1 MKTFITLIRWT
12 VGLLFIFSGLIKAND
27 PLGLSYKMQEFFE
40 VWGMHFMNPYTLGLS
55 LLMNIFEVLAGV
67 ALIIGWQMKWFSAL
81 LLLLIIFF
89 TFLTGYALFSGKIK
103 TCGCF
108 GDCLPL
114 TPTQSFIKD
123 LVLWAMI
130 VIIRFSLRSIQP
142 IFSAR
147 ISLLL
152 LTIAVVGTA
161 AAQAYVLR
169 YSPFVDCLP
178 YRQGNN
184 LLEKMKTPPGAIPDS
199 FAIDFTYLH
208 QGKKL
213 TFDADHFPD
222 NFDST
227 YEFVERT
234 DRLVKKGNGLQAAI
248 SDFSLQTL
256 SGTDTTSALLNG
268 TGTYLLVLAQ
278 NCNEVKEWK
287 DTYIA
292 VREAAEQKGIKV
304 FLVTAESAA
313 AESIFAGHQILKG
326 DATVIKT
333 AARVVPTYFLME
345 GANIRKKLAGAR
357 VQSPSDILPK

>member
-123 LVLWAMI
+123 LILWVLI

-142 IFSAR
+142 LFSTR
-147 ISLLL
+147 LSLLL
-152 LTIAVVGTA
+152 LSIAVIGTA
-161 AAQAYVLR
+161 AAQAYVLKNN
-169 YSPFVDCLP
+169 PFVDCLP

-184 LLEKMKTPPGAIPDS
+184 LLEKMKTPAGAIPDS

-208 QGKKL
+208 QGKKV

-222 NFDST
+222 DFDST
-227 YEFVERT
+227 YQFVERT
-234 DRLVKKGNGLQAAI
+234 DRLVKKGNGLEAAI
-248 SDFSLQTL
+248 KDFSLQTL
-256 SGTDTTSALLNG
+256 GGTDTTTALLSTSGN
-268 TGTYLLVLAQ
+268 YLLVFAQ
-278 NCNEVKEWK
+278 NCRDVAEWREKYEEVR
-287 DTYIA
+287 T
-292 VREAAEQKGIKV
+292 AALQKGIPV
-304 FLVTAESAA
+304 LLVTADASEAA
-313 AESIFAGHQILKG
+313 TIFSGHSILKG

-345 GANIRKKLAGAR
+345 GGTVRKKLAGAR
-357 VQSPSDILPK
+357 VNIPADILP

>member
-1 MKTFITLIRWT
+1 MKNFITLIRWI

-123 LVLWAMI
+123 LLLWAMI
-130 VIIRFSLRSIQP
+130 VLIRFSLHNIRP
-142 IFSAR
+142 LFSAR

-152 LTIAVVGTA
+152 LTISVVSIAG
-161 AAQAYVLR
+161 AQAYVLR

-178 YRQGNN
+178 YRQGND
-184 LLEKMKTPPGAIPDS
+184 LLEKMKTPAGAIPDS

-208 QGKKL
+208 QGKKT
-213 TFDADHFPD
+213 TFDADHFPED
-222 NFDST
+222 FDST

-234 DRLVKKGNGLQAAI
+234 DRLVKKGNGLEAAI
-248 SDFSLQTL
+248 KDFSLQTL
-256 SGTDTTSALLNG
+256 GGSDTTAALLNSHA
-268 TGTYLLVLAQ
+268 TYLLVFAQ
-278 NCNEVKEWK
+278 NFQQVERWK
-287 DTYIA
+287 DRYNK
-292 VREAAEQKGIKV
+292 VKAAAAQKGIPV
-304 FLVTAESAA
+304 ILVTAEAGV
-313 AESIFAGHQILKG
+313 AETLFPSDHLLKA
-326 DATVIKT
+326 DATIIKT

-345 GANIRKKLAGAR
+345 GATIRKKMAGAAFDR
-357 VQSPSDILPK
+357 PEAILP

>member
-40 VWGMHFMNPYTLGLS
+40 VWGMHFLNPYTLGLS

-123 LVLWAMI
+123 IVLWVLI

-142 IFSAR
+142 LFSTR
-147 ISLLL
+147 LSLLL
-152 LTIAVVGTA
+152 LTLAVVGTA
-161 AAQAYVLR
+161 AAQAYVLK

-208 QGKKL
+208 QGQKL
-213 TFDADHFPD
+213 TFDTDHFPED
-222 NFDST
+222 FDST
-227 YEFVERT
+227 YTFVERT

-248 SDFSLQTL
+248 ADFSLQTL
-256 SGTDTTSALLNG
+256 SGNDTTTALLSG
-268 TGTYLLVLAQ
+268 SGTYLLVLAQ
-278 NCNEVKEWK
+278 NCNQVNEWK
-287 DTYIA
+287 DVYSKIHT
-292 VREAAEQKGIKV
+292 AAKQKGIPV
-304 FLVTAESAA
+304 WLVTAESAA
-313 AESIFAGHQILKG
+313 AEANFPGHQILKG

-345 GANIRKKLAGAR
+345 GATIRKKMAGAR
-357 VQSPSDILPK
+357 VNDLTDLLP